1 MSASKKK
8 HPFDFKTQY
17 GLGFDPQ
24 DDEIVVDFFCG
35 GGGAGTGLE
44 MGLGRKVNVAKNHS
58 AKAISMHTINHP
70 GAKHFTT
77 DVFDGDPDTECGG
90 KAVGWFHMSPDCT
103 HHSQAAGGQP
113 RKREIRNLSWIGL
126 KWAGKKKPRVISL
139 ENVKQ
144 ILQWGRLIAKRD
156 KATGRVIKLG
166 GAIAAPGEVVPVD
179 QQFLIPDPKQRGRTW
194 RRFVALLEGMGYV
207 VEWKVI
213 KACDFGAPTSRERLF
228 MLARCD
234 GQPIVWPE
242 PTHAKKPAKAQKPW
256 RTAAECIDFSD
267 LGKSIFGRKKDLA
280 PATLRRVAKGMK
292 KFVIDN
298 ATPFIV
304 PIANWSGETVQ
315 SANQPLRTVN
325 SYPRGG
331 AFSVV
336 SPVIAPATHQGS
348 DRINDPLEPLP
359 TVTCAN
365 RGELTLISPTLVQ
378 TGYGER
384 DGQEPRVPG
393 LDQPLGTVVAGG
405 VKHALTSAVL
415 VGAGG
420 PEYSGKPTA
429 ADQPVGSLLAQNHR
443 GIAAA
448 SLVQLGNGD
457 KAGAAPRTADLHDP
471 LGTIM
476 ASGGKYGV
484 AAAHLVKFRFDDAG
498 KPLDEPL
505 PTITS
510 GGNYQRPAG
519 AAHAMGIAT
528 AFMAQM
534 NGGFNTTAAKSLEDP
549 MTTVTNT
556 GSQQQLVTATL
567 VTNTTGHAPSD
578 IEGPVPTL
586 TTGQHHMLATAH
598 LLHLRGNCDAR
609 DSADPLHTVS
619 AGGTHHGLVTAFMER
634 QFGASV
640 GQDLDEPAPTITAGG
655 GGKSSLVSF
664 ELSPEHEEGALRV
677 AAFLISYYGTE
688 NMSGCDQPAPTITTK
703 DRLGLVTVMVKGTPY
718 VIVDIRLRM
727 LQPAELYQAQGFPTD
742 YIITHGADGKPFTK
756 TEQVHMCGNSVSPPP
771 MAALARA
778 NDPWRTNVQHQVAA

>member
-1 MSASKKK
+1 MSAKQKK

-17 GLGFDPQ
+17 GLGFNPQ

-44 MGLGRKVNVAKNHS
+44 MGLGRAVNVAKNHS
-58 AKAISMHTINHP
+58 PHAISMHTVNHP
-70 GAKHFTT
+70 GAQHFTT
-77 DVFDGDPDTECGG
+77 DVFEGDPDTECGG

-126 KWAGKKKPRVISL
+126 KWGGKKRPRVISL

-156 KATGRVIKLG
+156 KAAGRVVKLDG
-166 GAIAAPGEVVPVD
+166 TIAAPGEVVPVG

-228 MLARCD
+228 MIARCD

-242 PTHAKKPAKAQKPW
+242 PTHAKNPAKGQQKW
-256 RTAAECIDFSD
+256 KTAADCIDFTD

-292 KFVIDN
+292 KFVIDS
-298 ATPFIV
+298 AAPFIV

-315 SANQPLRTVN
+315 SADEPLRTVT
-325 SYPRGG
+325 SYPKGG

-348 DRINDPLEPLP
+348 DRINDPLDPLP

-365 RGELTLISPTLVQ
+365 RGELTLISPVM
-378 TGYGER
+378 
-384 DGQEPRVPG
+384 
-393 LDQPLGTVVAGG
+393 
-405 VKHALTSAVL
+405 

-420 PEYSGKPTA
+420 PVYAGQPVA
-429 ADQPVGSLLAQNHR
+429 ADKPVGTLMTRSHR
-443 GIAAA
+443 AI
-448 SLVQLGNGD
+448 
-457 KAGAAPRTADLHDP
+457 
-471 LGTIM
+471 
-476 ASGGKYGV
+476 

-498 KPLDEPL
+498 KALDEPL

-519 AAHAMGIAT
+519 AAHAMGIST
-528 AFMAQM
+528 VFMAQM
-534 NGGFNTTAAKSLEDP
+534 NGGFNTTDAKSIEDP

-556 GSQQQLVTATL
+556 GSQQQLVAANL
-567 VTNTTGHAPSD
+567 V
-578 IEGPVPTL
+578 
-586 TTGQHHMLATAH
+586 
-598 LLHLRGNCDAR
+598 HLRGNCDAR
-609 DSADPLHTVS
+609 DLNDPLHTVS
-619 AGGTHHGLVTAFMER
+619 AGGQHHGLASAFMER
-634 QFGASV
+634 AFGGSI
-640 GQDLDEPAPTITAGG
+640 GQGLEKPAPTITAGG
-655 GGKSSLVSF
+655 GGKSSLVSLT
-664 ELSPEHEEGALRV
+664 LSPEHEAGALRV

-688 NMSGCDQPAPTITTK
+688 NISACDSPAPTITTK
-703 DRLGLVTVMVKGTPY
+703 DRLAMVTVMVKGTPY
-718 VIVDIRLRM
+718 VIVDICLRM
-727 LQPAELYQAQGFPTD
+727 LKPSELYKAQGFPSD
-742 YIITHGADGKPFTK
+742 YIISHGADGEPFTK
-756 TEQVHMCGNSVSPPP
+756 TQQVHMCGNSVSPPP

-778 NDPWRTNVQHQVAA
+778 NDPWRTEERQARAA

>member
-1 MSASKKK
+1 MSAKQKK

-17 GLGFDPQ
+17 GLGFNPQ

-44 MGLGRKVNVAKNHS
+44 MGLGRTVNVAKNHS
-58 AKAISMHTINHP
+58 PQAISMHTVNHP

-77 DVFDGDPDTECGG
+77 DVFEGDPDTECGG

-126 KWAGKKKPRVISL
+126 KWGGKKRPRVISL

-156 KATGRVIKLG
+156 KATGRVVKLDG
-166 GAIAAPGEVVPVD
+166 TIATPGEVVPVG

-228 MLARCD
+228 MIARCD

-242 PTHAKKPAKAQKPW
+242 PTHAKNPAKGQQKW
-256 RTAAECIDFSD
+256 KTAADCIDFSD

-292 KFVIDN
+292 KFVIDS
-298 ATPFIV
+298 AAPFIV

-315 SANQPLRTVN
+315 SAADPLRTVT
-325 SYPRGG
+325 SDPKGG

-365 RGELTLISPTLVQ
+365 RGELTLISPLM
-378 TGYGER
+378 
-384 DGQEPRVPG
+384 
-393 LDQPLGTVVAGG
+393 
-405 VKHALTSAVL
+405 

-420 PEYSGKPTA
+420 PEYSGKPVSV
-429 ADQPVGSLLAQNHR
+429 DQPTGTLMTQNHR
-443 GIAAA
+443 ALA
-448 SLVQLGNGD
+448 SACIVQ
-457 KAGAAPRTADLHDP
+457 AGHGEGSGANKRRSHGVNDICGPV
-471 LGTIM
+471 GTVT
-476 ASGGKYGV
+476 ASGGGQS
-484 AAAHLVKFRFDDAG
+484 
-498 KPLDEPL
+498 
-505 PTITS
+505 IS
-510 GGNYQRPAG
+510 
-519 AAHAMGIAT
+519 T
-528 AFMAQM
+528 AVMIQA
-534 NGGFNTTAAKSLEDP
+534 NGGFNVTHAKDIRAP

-556 GSQQQLVTATL
+556 GSQQQL
-567 VTNTTGHAPSD
+567 
-578 IEGPVPTL
+578 
-586 TTGQHHMLATAH
+586 ATAH
-598 LLHLRGNCDAR
+598 LVHMRGNCDAR
-609 DSADPLHTVS
+609 NANDPLHTVS
-619 AGGTHHGLVTAFMER
+619 AGGQHHGLVSAFMER
-634 QFGASV
+634 AFGE
-640 GQDLDEPAPTITAGG
+640 EPAPTSIN
-655 GGKSSLVSF
+655 
-664 ELSPEHEEGALRV
+664 LSPEHEAGALRV

-688 NMSGCDQPAPTITTK
+688 NISACDAPAPTITTK
-703 DRLGLVTVMVKGTPY
+703 DRLAMVTVMVKGMPY

-727 LQPAELYQAQGFPTD
+727 LKPSELYKAQGFPAD
-742 YIITHGADGKPFTK
+742 YIISHGADGKPFTK
-756 TEQVHMCGNSVSPPP
+756 TQQVHMCGNSVSPPP

-778 NDPWRTNVQHQVAA
+778 NDPWRTEQRQARAA

>member
-1 MSASKKK
+1 
-8 HPFDFKTQY
+8 
-17 GLGFDPQ
+17 
-24 DDEIVVDFFCG
+24 
-35 GGGAGTGLE
+35 
-44 MGLGRKVNVAKNHS
+44 MGLGRTVNVAKNHS
-58 AKAISMHTINHP
+58 PQAISMHTVNHP

-77 DVFDGDPDTECGG
+77 DVFEGDPDTECGG

-126 KWAGKKKPRVISL
+126 KWGGKKRPRVISL

-156 KATGRVIKLG
+156 KATGRVVKLDG
-166 GAIAAPGEVVPVD
+166 TIAAPGEVVPVG

-228 MLARCD
+228 MIARCD

-242 PTHAKKPAKAQKPW
+242 PTHAKNPAKGQQKW
-256 RTAAECIDFSD
+256 KTAADCIDFSD

-292 KFVIDN
+292 KFVIDS
-298 ATPFIV
+298 AAPFIV
-304 PIANWSGETVQ
+304 PIANWSGEAVQ
-315 SANQPLRTVN
+315 SADEPLRTVT
-325 SYPRGG
+325 SYPKGG

-365 RGELTLISPTLVQ
+365 RGELTLISPTLIQ
-378 TGYGER
+378 SGYGER
-384 DGQEPRVPG
+384 PGQGPRVPG

-405 VKHALTSAVL
+405 VKHALTSSIL

-420 PEYSGKPTA
+420 PVYAGHPVT
-429 ADQPVGSLLAQNHR
+429 ADQPVGTLMTRSHR
-443 GIAAA
+443 A
-448 SLVQLGNGD
+448 V
-457 KAGAAPRTADLHDP
+457 
-471 LGTIM
+471 
-476 ASGGKYGV
+476 
-484 AAAHLVKFRFDDAG
+484 
-498 KPLDEPL
+498 
-505 PTITS
+505 
-510 GGNYQRPAG
+510 
-519 AAHAMGIAT
+519 AT

-534 NGGFNTTAAKSLEDP
+534 NGGFNTTDAKSIEDP

-567 VTNTTGHAPSD
+567 VTNTTGHAPTALD
-578 IEGPVPTL
+578 YPVPTV
-586 TTGQHHMLATAH
+586 TTGQHHALATAH
-598 LLHLRGNCDAR
+598 LVHLRGNCDAR
-609 DSADPLHTVS
+609 DANDPLHTIS
-619 AGGTHHGLVTAFMER
+619 AGGQHHGLVSAFMER
-634 QFGASV
+634 AFGGSV
-640 GQDLDEPAPTITAGG
+640 GQGLEDPAPTITAGG
-655 GGKSSLVSF
+655 GGKSSLVSLT
-664 ELSPEHEEGALRV
+664 LSPEHEAGALRV

-688 NMSGCDQPAPTITTK
+688 NISACDSPAPTITTK
-703 DRLGLVTVMVKGTPY
+703 DRLAMVTVMVKGTPY
-718 VIVDIRLRM
+718 VIVDICLRM
-727 LQPAELYQAQGFPTD
+727 LKPAELYKAQGFPAD
-742 YIITHGADGKPFTK
+742 YIISHGADGKTFTK
-756 TEQVHMCGNSVSPPP
+756 TQQVHMCGNSVSPPP

-778 NDPWRTNVQHQVAA
+778 NDPWRTEQRQARAA